1 MYKFLKNLIWYDFLG
16 WLKVHYRCT
25 PNLVDDLS
33 SYCEQHG
40 EVFAVTMD
48 AADIVTSDDLF
59 NALISGFKLPAD
71 TPHSWSGL
79 QDGFRAMLADDN
91 VLRFVLY
98 VYNGRHLLC
107 RLPGAFF
114 EFIGIVDR
122 LNIFES
128 DHFRLIFLLDLD
140 IDPLDQ
146 EYDPEQY
153 EHWFASLDT
162 FERPMD
168 QR

>member
-1 MYKFLKNLIWYDFLG
+1 MYKFVNNLIWYDHLG
-16 WLKVHYRCT
+16 WFKVHYRCT
-25 PNLVDDLS
+25 PNIVDDLS

-79 QDGFRAMLADDN
+79 QDGLRALLSDN
-91 VLRFVLY
+91 SATRFVLY
-98 VYNGRHLLC
+98 IYNGKHLLC
-107 RLPGAFF
+107 RMPEDLF
-114 EFIGIVDR
+114 ELIGIFDR

-128 DHFRLIFLLDLD
+128 DHIRVTFLLDLD
-140 IDPLDQ
+140 IDPLDRV
-146 EYDPEQY
+146 YDPEQY
-153 EHWFASLDT
+153 EHWVELLED
-162 FERPMD
+162 
-168 QR
+168 